1 MSARTRPEFM
11 HGFNKRHAAV
21 CLLLFCFALNLR
33 GQEQDQEIV
42 RITTNLVQV
51 DVVVTKDGKQITD
64 LKPEDFEI
72 LEDGRRQSIT
82 NFAYVSTNTSRTEN
96 AAPKNDSAPVIP
108 KPPLPRD
115 IKRTVAIVVDDL
127 GMSFQSMAN
136 LRTYL
141 RKFLSE
147 NLRPNDLIAIIRT
160 GGEVGALQQFTSD
173 PRVLS
178 SAISDLKWNP
188 CSRVGASVLT
198 PERSLIVLNAPER
211 QLNSRLPPDRSPSS
225 GQVDRPTVSN
235 ESNACSVGSSVSY
248 SINALRFILRGM
260 RELPGRKSM
269 MVISD
274 NLPIQDQE
282 LAPADFGFKRPVRE
296 RANVIDVWTQSTS
309 YADGLH
315 GLSELAIRGSVVIYG
330 VSSQRLQATG
340 ATAADEISFPP
351 VAARG
356 VPPRPDQQDMLS
368 RLMRTR
374 SAELRRNT
382 DGAEVLAQETGGF
395 VVRNKNDFGL
405 ERIFEDQ
412 SGYYL
417 IGYRP
422 ASTTFDR
429 RFHTIQA
436 RLKRDG
442 FTVRTRAGFYGVTE
456 AEARASEPVL
466 TDRLT
471 RALVSPFAV
480 NDARVQLTSFFVN
493 DPARGSLLR
502 VFLALYA
509 KDLTFVEEPDG
520 THTAKLDLSTVLFGA
535 NGSVAHKQ
543 DQNAVVRLRG
553 KPYERAL
560 REGVVYGFDLP
571 LKQAGA
577 FHLRVG
583 VRDAAS
589 QRVGA
594 SGQFIHVPD
603 LKSGE
608 LALSGI
614 LLHSETP
621 EGATDDD
628 AQKSFVMR
636 RFQQGVSLVFGYT
649 IYNAGVDKKKSL
661 PQLTTRTFVFRDAT
675 KIYSS
680 DAVEIDAKGQ
690 ADLQRISSG
699 ARLQLGP
706 ALTPGEYALQIV
718 VEDKITKRTATQW
731 TYFEVGPRSSAVN

>member
-1 MSARTRPEFM
+1 M
-11 HGFNKRHAAV
+11 HGFTKYHVA

-33 GQEQDQEIV
+33 GQEQEPDVV

-51 DVVVTKDGKQITD
+51 DVVVTKDGKQIID

-72 LEDGRRQSIT
+72 LEDGHRQSIT

-96 AAPKNDSAPVIP
+96 AAPKNDSSGPVIP

-211 QLNSRLPPDRSPSS
+211 QLNSRIPADRSPGSS
-225 GQVDRPTVSN
+225 QIDRPTTAN
-235 ESNACSVGSSVSY
+235 ESNACSVGSSVTY

-296 RANVIDVWTQSTS
+296 RANIIDVWTQSTS

-315 GLSELAIRGSVVIYG
+315 GLSELAIRSSVVIYG

-356 VPPRPDQQDMLS
+356 AVKADQQDTLS

-382 DGAEVLAQETGGF
+382 DGAEVLAKETGGF

-456 AEARASEPVL
+456 ADARASEPVL

-471 RALVSPFAV
+471 RALVSPFAA
-480 NDARVQLTSFFVN
+480 NDAHVQLTSFFVN

-502 VFLALYA
+502 VFLALDA
-509 KDLTFVEEPDG
+509 KDLTFAEEPDG

-535 NGSVAHKQ
+535 NGSLAHKQ

-553 KPYERAL
+553 KPYDRAL
-560 REGVVYGFDLP
+560 REGVFYGFDLP
-571 LKQAGA
+571 LKQAGP

-621 EGATDDD
+621 EGASDDD
-628 AQKSFVMR
+628 SQKSFVLR

-680 DAVEIDAKGQ
+680 DPIDIDAKGQ
-690 ADLQRISSG
+690 TDLQRISSG

-731 TYFEVGPRSSAVN
+731 TYFEVLK

>member
-1 MSARTRPEFM
+1 M
-11 HGFNKRHAAV
+11 HGLNKRHTTV

-33 GQEQDQEIV
+33 AQEPDQDVV

-64 LKPEDFEI
+64 LKPENFEI

-82 NFAYVSTNTSRTEN
+82 SFAYVSTNTSRTEN
-96 AAPKNDSAPVIP
+96 VEPKNDRGPIIP

-115 IKRTVAIVVDDL
+115 IRRTIAIVVDDL

-173 PRVLS
+173 ARVLS

-198 PERSLIVLNAPER
+198 PERSLLVLNPPER
-211 QLNSRLPPDRSPSS
+211 QLQGRIPADRSPGSS
-225 GQVDRPTVSN
+225 QVDRPTVSN

-248 SINALRFILRGM
+248 SINALRFMLRGM

-269 MVISD
+269 MIISD

-315 GLSELAIRGSVVIYG
+315 GLSELAIRGSIVIYG

-351 VAARG
+351 INSRAVRA
-356 VPPRPDQQDMLS
+356 DQQDTLS

-382 DGAEVLAQETGGF
+382 DGAEVLAKETGGF

-456 AEARASEPVL
+456 AEARATEPVL

-480 NDARVQLTSFFVN
+480 NDAHVQLTSFFVD
-493 DPARGSLLR
+493 DPARGALLR
-502 VFLALYA
+502 VFLALNA

-543 DQNAVVRLRG
+543 DQNAVLRLRG
-553 KPYERAL
+553 MPYERAL

-571 LKQAGA
+571 LKQAGV

-594 SGQFIHVPD
+594 SGQFIQVPD

-621 EGATDDD
+621 EGATYDDP
-628 AQKSFVMR
+628 QKSFVMR
-636 RFQQGVSLVFGYT
+636 RFRQGVSLVFGYT
-649 IYNAGVDKKKSL
+649 IYNADVDKKKSL
-661 PQLTTRTFVFRDAT
+661 PQLTTRTIIFRDAT

-680 DAVEIDAKGQ
+680 DPVEIDAKGQ
-690 ADLQRISSG
+690 GDLRRISSG

-731 TYFEVGPRSSAVN
+731 TYFEVVNDSQDH